1 MLMLLA
7 LGAMSL
13 NWMLLV
19 AVLIVGQKL
28 LPPRASIDMALALA
42 IVALG
47 LVVVVAPAAAP
58 GLTPSM

>member
-1 MLMLLA
+1 MPMLLA

-28 LPPRASIDMALALA
+28 LPPRAAIDMALALA

-47 LVVVVAPAAAP
+47 LVVVVAPAATP

>member
-28 LPPRASIDMALALA
+28 LPPRAAIDMALALA

>member
-28 LPPRASIDMALALA
+28 LPPRAAIDMALAVA

>member
-19 AVLIVGQKL
+19 AVLILGQKL